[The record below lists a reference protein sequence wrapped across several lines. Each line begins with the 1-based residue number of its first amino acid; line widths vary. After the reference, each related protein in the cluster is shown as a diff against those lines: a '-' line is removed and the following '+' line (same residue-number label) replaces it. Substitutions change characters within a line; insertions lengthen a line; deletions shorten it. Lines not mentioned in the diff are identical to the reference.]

1 VPDVAEKMEAH
12 MTWDPYDPPE
22 AFRNTPRETYH
33 QEPPVYPAR
42 GRAVAVALV
51 GFVLLAI
58 AFTIAASAQ
67 ETTTGTGA
75 SDTGQQAQEQQS
87 QEAQPGAT
95 TLMQSEPGAQ
105 STDEVAASPLDGQI
119 VAQSEDT
126 YAASEELIGQPVI
139 SAEGEDMGTIAD
151 LLVTEDNRIA
161 GVMIGIGGFLGFG
174 EQRIAVEIDQLARE
188 PLPEGGER
196 LSLNYTRAELEQAPE
211 FVSLAEQLRQ
221 QEAEQARQELGAG
234 TQEPPAAS
242 QPLKQ

>member
-1 VPDVAEKMEAH
+1 
-12 MTWDPYDPPE
+12 
-22 AFRNTPRETYH
+22 
-33 QEPPVYPAR
+33 VYPAR

-51 GFVLLAI
+51 GIVLLAI

-67 ETTTGTGA
+67 ETTTGTGTN
-75 SDTGQQAQEQQS
+75 DTGQQAQEQQSQEQQSQEQQSQEQQSQEQQS

-95 TLMQSEPGAQ
+95 TLMQSEPAAQ
-105 STDEVAASPLDGQI
+105 STDEVAARPLDGQI

-126 YAASEELIGQPVI
+126 YAASEALIGQPVI

-174 EQRIAVEIDQLARE
+174 EQRIAIEIDQLARE

-211 FVSLAEQLRQ
+211 FVSLTEQLRQ